1 MKYIKYNRYNKVVMT
16 LALPC
21 MLFFTS
27 CSDEFLD
34 RVPTNSYTADTYYT
48 SDEAI
53 IKATEP
59 LYNYA
64 WHGYNERAILGIG
77 SFRANDA

>member
-1 MKYIKYNRYNKVVMT
+1 MKYIKYNKVA
-16 LALPC
+16 LALASFC
-21 MLFFTS
+21 ILFSTS

-34 RVPTNSYTADTYYT
+34 RIPTNNYTADTYYT

-53 IKATEP
+53 IKAIEP

-77 SFRANDA
+77 SLCLLVE